1 MSPADRL
8 RRVVAA
14 SGLGDVVALEAAV
27 DSLAVAVAE
36 NAALEVPLAALVDDL
51 ERDVAEVVARRAG
64 EGMGA

>member
-64 EGMGA
+64 DGMGA

>member
-14 SGLGDVVALEAAV
+14 SGLRDLVALEAAV

-64 EGMGA
+64 DGMGA